1 MRKGIIYLM
10 TTSIDGVI
18 KIGKTDINNFE
29 SRMYNLERN
38 GYFNVNCLKRE
49 FAIEVDNYSDK
60 EALLDRI
67 FNKSQ
72 IGNSE
77 LFAIDIDL
85 AKQLLSA
92 FEGKV
97 IYPKEN
103 KNDIFI
109 KATDAVKEK
118 EELELNRH
126 HFKGAKFYSSLTNKE
141 YYTKTNDKGT
151 LSVYEIAT
159 GLEVPNNSRPS
170 KKQILLQACKDLNI
184 IVANDNTLYQL
195 AHKIEKTIN
204 NV

>member
-1 MRKGIIYLM
+1 MCKGIIYLM
-10 TTSIDGVI
+10 STSIDGVI

-49 FAIEVDNYSDK
+49 FAIEVDNYDAK
-60 EALLDRI
+60 EDLLDRI
-67 FNKSQ
+67 FSKSQ

-92 FEGKV
+92 FEGRI

-126 HFKGAKFYSSLTNKE
+126 HFRGAKFYSSLTNKE
-141 YYTKTNDKGT
+141 YYTKTNEKGT
-151 LSVYEIAT
+151 LSVYESNT
-159 GLEVPNNSRPS
+159 GLEVPNNYNPS
-170 KKQILLQACKDLNI
+170 KKQILLQACRDLNL
-184 IVANDNTLYQL
+184 IVTNNDTLYQL
-195 AHKIEKTIN
+195 AHKIEKETN
-204 NV
+204 K